1 MNAFD
6 RAQQEQALEA
16 MKKKPRDNGKVAQLT
31 ISLRPVVLEQWG
43 LSPAATPEEILAM
56 VFSLNQDRF
65 FHNADVHVVVDGK
78 SEGHIKLRT
87 TYLPPASVETPS
99 GKPILFTEK
108 ESHEQRQAEREK
120 QSQTKDWRTHCAHG
134 LERGTCAA

>member
-1 MNAFD
+1 MNSFD

-31 ISLRPVVLEQWG
+31 ISLKPVVLEQWG
-43 LSPAATPEEILAM
+43 LSPSATPEEILS
-56 VFSLNQDRF
+56 VTFLLNQDRL

-87 TYLPPASVETPS
+87 AYQPEPVPET
-99 GKPILFTEK
+99 ILLTEK
-108 ESHEQRQAEREK
+108 ELYEQKQAEREK
-120 QSQTKDWRTHCAHG
+120 QSEARSWRTHCAHG